1 MKMQTPATKFKVGDL
16 VRRTIREGVDNPE
29 GWLDTVQYILTPG
42 IITTV
47 RGPNQKKPIYEITW
61 IVDGQPTIRI
71 MTETLLERVE

>member
-1 MKMQTPATKFKVGDL
+1 MKMSTAKFKVGDL
-16 VRRTIREGVDNPE
+16 VRRTIRKGIDNPDKWRQGVE
-29 GWLDTVQYILTPG
+29 YILTPG
-42 IITTV
+42 IITAA

>member
-1 MKMQTPATKFKVGDL
+1 MKMPVEKFKVGDL
-16 VRRTIREGVDNPE
+16 VRRTIRKGVDNPK

-42 IITTV
+42 IITNI
-47 RGPNQKKPIYEITW
+47 RGPNEVKPIYEITW